1 LSDPIA
7 LGRSVIEEEA
17 RALADLARS
26 LGDSFGAAVRRI
38 LTMPSGGRVIVCGL
52 GKSGLIARKI
62 AATLSSTGTAAVYM
76 HPVEGLHGDL
86 GMVGGEDLLIALSKS
101 GQTEE
106 LVRFANHFRRVGGH
120 VIAICEGKACP
131 LTELADVSIA
141 LPAHPEAGPL
151 SLAPTTSTTLMLA
164 LGDALAMALL
174 DGRGFKEEDFARY
187 HPEGSLGRRLL
198 TRAADVMHGGR
209 DLPRVGLDSGFRELL
224 QEMTAKH
231 LGMVCLVDPSGKLF
245 GVFTEGDL
253 RRLLERNEQPM
264 KLVAREAWRLS
275 RRDPDEVQVKISTVS
290 PDTLAIACLEIMR
303 TQMITSLVVTDDQ
316 GSPAG
321 VVRLQDLVRAG
332 IS

>member
-26 LGDSFGAAVRRI
+26 LGDAFGAAVRRI
-38 LTMPSGGRVIVCGL
+38 LAMPPGGRVIVSGL
-52 GKSGLIARKI
+52 GKSGLIARKV

-86 GMVGGEDLLIALSKS
+86 GMVGGDDLLIALSKS

-120 VIAICEGKACP
+120 VIAVCEGRTCA
-131 LTELADVSIA
+131 LSELADIVVA

-198 TRAADVMHGGR
+198 TRATDVMHGGR

-231 LGMVCLVDPSGKLF
+231 LGMACLVDPAGKLF

-253 RRLLERNEQPM
+253 RRLLERNDQPM

-303 TQMITSLVVTDDQ
+303 TQMITSLVVTDGQ
-316 GSPAG
+316 GSPVG